1 MQSKSFIDSFIQEA
15 SKIPFEV
22 GSTPL
27 SLHVYILPL
36 TNPNKVVE
44 KRINDLGLEIF
55 GSAATTIFSDE
66 TIVSTRD
73 LCTYY
78 MTKDSCI
85 SESSVTMRINWCVHF
100 ANVLCC
106 RVTSDIL

>member
-1 MQSKSFIDSFIQEA
+1 MQSEAFIDSFIQEL
-15 SKIPFEV
+15 SEIPFEV

-36 TNPNKVVE
+36 TNPNKVFE

-66 TIVSTRD
+66 TIVSTRHFS
-73 LCTYY
+73 TYC
-78 MTKDSCI
+78 MTKGSCI
-85 SESSVTMRINWCVHF
+85 SESSVAMRINWCVHF

-106 RVTSDIL
+106 RFTSDMF